1 MSDQESVKA
10 ALETALQT
18 ALSNPKISTL
28 VGALTGTS
36 GLAALMSGI
45 NSILGVISITI
56 NCVIG
61 FYTIR
66 NLRLRG
72 KILER
77 MDRNGESLKE

>member
-1 MSDQESVKA
+1 MSEQESVKA
-10 ALETALQT
+10 ALDMALQT
-18 ALSNPKISTL
+18 ALSNPKVSAL

-45 NSILGVISITI
+45 NSVLGGISIMIT
-56 NCVIG
+56 CVIG

-66 NLRLRG
+66 NLPLRG